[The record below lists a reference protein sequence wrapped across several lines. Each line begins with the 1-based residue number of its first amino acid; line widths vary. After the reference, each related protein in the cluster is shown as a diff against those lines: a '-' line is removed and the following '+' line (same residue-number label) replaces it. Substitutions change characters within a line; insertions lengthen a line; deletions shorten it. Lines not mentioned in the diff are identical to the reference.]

1 MFDYEILRLIW
12 WALLGVLLIGFA
24 VTGGFDLGVAM
35 LYRVLGRN
43 DAERRA
49 FLETIEPTW
58 EGNQVWFILGGG
70 AIFAAWPILYAVSF
84 SGFYLAM
91 FLVLAALILR
101 PVGFMFRNKV
111 EDERWRGAWDVALV
125 IGGAVPALVFGVALG
140 NVLLGVPFTFDTTMR
155 MTYSGGFFDLLGPFG
170 LLAGLVSMAMLAMHG
185 GTYAAMKTGAPL
197 SDRAAT
203 AARLAAVAFM
213 VLFSLAGILVATR
226 IDALHITSVIDP
238 GGPSNPLGKTV
249 ELVRGGWMRNYATY
263 PWMLAA
269 PVAGYLGA
277 LGVLL
282 LVRTRQGIAFFA
294 SAVSVAATI
303 CTVGFS
309 LYPFLLPSSL
319 LPAASLTIWDASS
332 SQRTLALML
341 VATLVFIPI
350 ILAYTAWV
358 FRVLRGRITLD
369 QLHDGAY

>member
-1 MFDYEILRLIW
+1 MLDYELLRLIW

-35 LYRVLGRN
+35 LYRLLGRN

-70 AIFAAWPILYAVSF
+70 AILAAWPILYAVSF

-111 EDERWRGAWDVALV
+111 ENERWRGAWDVALV

-203 AARLAAVAFM
+203 AARVAAVAFM

-226 IDALHITSVIDP
+226 IDALRITSFIDP

-249 ELVRGGWMRNYATY
+249 ELVRGGWMRNYATH

-269 PVAGYLGA
+269 PVAAYLGA

-282 LVRTRQGIAFFA
+282 LVRTRQGIAFIA

-350 ILAYTAWV
+350 VLAYTAWV
-358 FRVLRGRITLD
+358 FRVLRGRITLEG
-369 QLHDGAY
+369 LHDGAY